1 MPIYMLMFLEK
12 EQVIDYQYFKPL
24 PIADASSSR
33 RNAKADRTVPP
44 YIHQDNTTSVPS
56 PSASDRCCA
65 AMSRRHF
72 DSPHDGQSC
81 HLAISHR
88 AASCLAS
95 HPSAQS
101 SAPPTIPSP
110 HATHTS
116 PPRQNST
123 TPTAA
128 MSFAA

>member
-12 EQVIDYQYFKPL
+12 ELVMDYQYFKPL

-56 PSASDRCCA
+56 PCASDRCCA

-101 SAPPTIPSP
+101 SEPPTIPSP

-116 PPRQNST
+116 LHLRTSISRD
-123 TPTAA
+123 ALA
-128 MSFAA
+128 SFEF